1 MNVPCRA
8 AVSEDCQIYA
18 DKDDSTYGGG
28 TVICT
33 PCFVHLMPYTRSGRA
48 LLGEQDQAILDCRN
62 GVMPKPRTEPDPI
75 LDEAKRIFDEAIRI
89 RRAS

>member
-28 TVICT
+28 TVICM
-33 PCFVHLMPYTRSGRA
+33 PCYAHLMPFTPSGRA
-48 LLGEQDQAILDCRN
+48 LLGELDQAIADARA
-62 GVMPKPRTEPDPI
+62 GVKPKPRTTPDPI
-75 LDEAKRIFDEAIRI
+75 LDVVDRI

>member
-1 MNVPCRA
+1 VNVPCRA

-18 DKDDSTYGGG
+18 DKHDRTYGGG
-28 TVICT
+28 TVICMM
-33 PCFVHLMPYTRSGRA
+33 CYAHLMPYTPSGRA
-48 LLGEQDQAILDCRN
+48 LLGELDQAVLDCRN
-62 GVMPKPRTEPDPI
+62 GVTPKPRTEPDPI